1 MIKSILGV
9 SLLLISSCSTFKKE
23 IVKCPL
29 ITSPKGSQEIIA
41 KSENGIPTYMGLRD
55 VEFTCYSNRAD
66 IDMTVFVN
74 IRSIRNNIKDDDYV
88 PIIISLVSI
97 DKENKEYDRDQFSYS
112 QFLLNNNKT
121 IDRKTKMNVDVPFN
135 GKVYIGLKQN

>member
-23 IVKCPL
+23 IVKCPP
-29 ITSPKGSQEIIA
+29 ITSPNGSQEIIA

-74 IRSIRNNIKDDDYV
+74 IRSIRNNSDLSEKATACTTKS
-88 PIIISLVSI
+88 ISPTNSSKI
-97 DKENKEYDRDQFSYS
+97 
-112 QFLLNNNKT
+112 
-121 IDRKTKMNVDVPFN
+121 
-135 GKVYIGLKQN
+135 